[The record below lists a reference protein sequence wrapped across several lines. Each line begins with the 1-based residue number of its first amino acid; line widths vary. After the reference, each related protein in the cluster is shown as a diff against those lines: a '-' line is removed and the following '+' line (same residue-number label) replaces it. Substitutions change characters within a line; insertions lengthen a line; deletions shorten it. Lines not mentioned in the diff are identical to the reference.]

1 MTEDKAK
8 MKWCPELAKAVAS
21 RGHDPF
27 GEDAYCMASNCMMW
41 VPERRNIEG
50 TMTIVN
56 GGYCGL
62 AK

>member
-1 MTEDKAK
+1 MTEEEAK
-8 MKWCPELAKAVAS
+8 TKWCPYVDRVERIGGDKCRAS
-21 RGHDPF
+21 G
-27 GEDAYCMASNCMMW
+27 CMMW